1 MITIDNLD
9 YIVRDV
15 AFKGL
20 VLNHYKNL
28 REWSNA
34 HNSVCDFL
42 TLWKKNFLLNTY
54 HNKKPLMWWF

>member
-42 TLWKKNFLLNTY
+42 TL
-54 HNKKPLMWWF
+54 